1 MPVYA
6 YIILAVGWLFWFL
19 PFPLKGWT
27 HGTPQKKDNR
37 ARWGL
42 LLHVIS
48 YVLLWQEHFWTASPA
63 PWRIAFSV
71 IFFALAVLLSWTST
85 NALGKHLRFDAALS
99 TDHELVQSGAYSVLR
114 HPIYSSMLC
123 LLLGTGFMI
132 SPAILFIPAILIFLV
147 GTEIRVRVEDSLLGS
162 HFGDQF
168 RRYQQ
173 NVSAYIPL
181 VR

>member
-1 MPVYA
+1 MPGYA
-6 YIILAVGWLFWFL
+6 YIILAVGWFFWFL

-27 HGTPQKKDNR
+27 HSTPQKRDNR
-37 ARWGL
+37 ARWGI

-48 YVLLWQEHFWTASPA
+48 YVLLWQGRFWTASPA
-63 PWRIAFSV
+63 LWRTVLSV
-71 IFFALAVLLSWTST
+71 LFLALAVLLSWTST

-99 TDHELVQSGAYSVLR
+99 PDHELVQSGAYSVLR

-132 SPAILFIPAILIFLV
+132 TPTLLFISAILIFLA
-147 GTEIRVRVEDSLLGS
+147 GTEIRVRIEDNLLS
-162 HFGDQF
+162 AHFGDQF
-168 RRYQQ
+168 RHYQQ
-173 NVSAYIPL
+173 TVSAYIPF